1 MKEPEKGPEVI
12 KVVIR
17 IFFFFFGGPWLY
29 NKTCSLGFFFRTLV
43 LNQCWVLL

>member
-17 IFFFFFGGPWLY
+17 IFFFFLEDHGYTTKPVLWV
-29 NKTCSLGFFFRTLV
+29 FFSELWF
-43 LNQCWVLL
+43 